1 MNRSSKVRRI
11 LSMHPAHQTLGV
23 SGTGTM
29 FHPYC
34 PIDGPATKT
43 IRVLLASLPTAAG
56 ASAALAAFEPIARR
70 QRELECERMDF
81 DAVAGFGNGLPN
93 VDCMVVFARG
103 LYVLGRGGADFNAET
118 IIEDCPDVAE
128 EPSADMEITVAAP
141 WHPVLDRVGSFV
153 ARAVPHRFGC
163 VPEDATCLLVGKTS
177 GGAHPVAWAR
187 EFQGRMF
194 HTLLGA
200 REDFHRPDFIQL
212 VLNAIDWAGG

>member
-23 SGTGTM
+23 SGTGAV

-34 PIDGPATKT
+34 PIDGPATET
-43 IRVLLASLPTAAG
+43 IRVLLASHPSDSG
-56 ASAALAAFEPIARR
+56 ASAALAALEPIVRR
-70 QRELECERMDF
+70 QLDMECERMDF
-81 DAVAGFGNGLPN
+81 DAVAGVGNGLPN
-93 VDCMVVFARG
+93 VDCKVVFVRG
-103 LYVLGRGGADFNAET
+103 LHVLGRGADFDAENLA
-118 IIEDCPDVAE
+118 EDCPNVLE
-128 EPSADMEITVAAP
+128 GPSAELEISVAAP
-141 WHPVLDRVGSFV
+141 WHPVLDRVGAFV
-153 ARAVPHRFGC
+153 ARAVPRRFGR

-200 REDFHRPDFIQL
+200 REDFHRPDFVQL
-212 VLNAIDWAGG
+212 VLNAIEWAGS